1 MGRGSFPQR
10 LYVCSSA
17 SGKLLLQ
24 DCIIE
29 NKYKLHVLF
38 VLNIHLIQKRF
49 SSELLHCALL
59 HTQTAM
65 HHGCNKFV
73 HCCMPRP
80 QNIVVHIASMANT
93 RISLSHSMYLQCYL
107 KLCYIHGALRSEYAT
122 MRNAQMQQFRR
133 QPFLN

>member
-49 SSELLHCALL
+49 SSELLHCAL
-59 HTQTAM
+59 
-65 HHGCNKFV
+65 
-73 HCCMPRP
+73 R
-80 QNIVVHIASMANT
+80 IVT
-93 RISLSHSMYLQCYL
+93 YPD
-107 KLCYIHGALRSEYAT
+107 
-122 MRNAQMQQFRR
+122 RNAPWM
-133 QPFLN
+133 